1 MNPSKKSLLLGMN
14 FQNDTQNKIYKFF
27 WLRTFYLH
35 TQIHSTKNLD
45 PFAKFYFSNNSLSHL
60 TADNLFM
67 S

>member
-1 MNPSKKSLLLGMN
+1 MN
-14 FQNDTQNKIYKFF
+14 FQNDTQNKIHKFF

-60 TADNLFM
+60 TADHLFM